1 MLILHMTKSLISFLV
16 ALLLCVAG
24 TSAFAQSTWTID
36 RSHSDVS
43 FSVSH
48 LVVSEATGKFKQF
61 DGELKAKS
69 DDFTDAEIA
78 FTIDA
83 ASINTEDEKRDGHL
97 KSADFFDVAKYPTI
111 TFKSK
116 SFKKVDGN
124 KYKLV
129 GDLTMHGVTKTVE
142 LDAVFK
148 GTAKSPWGQTVGAF
162 KLSGTVDRKDFGL
175 TWNKTLDNGGLLVG
189 EIVTI
194 TANVEVVKKS

>member
-1 MLILHMTKSLISFLV
+1 MKPSLASFLV
-16 ALLLCVAG
+16 ALFISVG
-24 TSAFAQSTWTID
+24 TNSAFAQSTWTID
-36 RSHSDVS
+36 GSHSDVS

-48 LVVSEATGKFKQF
+48 LVVSEATGKFKKF

-97 KSADFFDVAKYPTI
+97 KGADFFDVAKYPTI

-129 GDLTMHGVTKTVE
+129 GDLTMHGVTKSVE
-142 LDAVFK
+142 LDVLFK

-162 KLSGTVDRKDFGL
+162 KLSGAVNRLDFGL

-189 EIVTI
+189 ETVNI
-194 TANVEVVKKS
+194 TANIEVVKKS

>member
-1 MLILHMTKSLISFLV
+1 MKTSLASFLV
-16 ALLLCVAG
+16 ALFISVG
-24 TSAFAQSTWTID
+24 INSASAQSTWTID
-36 RSHSDVS
+36 GSHSDVS
-43 FSVSH
+43 FNVSH
-48 LVVSEATGKFKQF
+48 LVVSEATGKFKKF
-61 DGELKAKS
+61 SGELKAKN

-78 FTIDA
+78 FSIDA

-116 SFKKVDGN
+116 SFKKIDGN

-142 LDAVFK
+142 LDAIFK

-162 KLSGTVDRKDFGL
+162 KLSGAVNRVDFGL

-189 EIVTI
+189 ETVNIA
-194 TANVEVVKKS
+194 ANIEVVKKS

>member
-1 MLILHMTKSLISFLV
+1 MTKSFASFLIALFVVV
-16 ALLLCVAG
+16 AAN
-24 TSAFAQSTWTID
+24 SAFAQSTWTID
-36 RSHSDVS
+36 GSHSDVS
-43 FSVSH
+43 FNVSH
-48 LVVSEATGKFKQF
+48 LVVSEVTGKFKKF
-61 DGELKAKS
+61 EGALKAKS
-69 DDFTDAEIA
+69 DDFSDAEII

-116 SFKKVDGN
+116 SFKKVDTN

-129 GDLTMHGVTKTVE
+129 GDLTMHGVTKSVE

-148 GTAKSPWGQTVGAF
+148 GTAKSPLGQTVGAF
-162 KLSGTVDRKDFGL
+162 KLSGAINRVDFGL

-189 EIVTI
+189 ETVNI
-194 TANVEVVKKS
+194 TANIEVVKKS

>member
-1 MLILHMTKSLISFLV
+1 MKTLLVSLFAALFVSV
-16 ALLLCVAG
+16 ASG
-24 TSAFAQSTWTID
+24 SAQSAWTID
-36 RSHSDVS
+36 GSHSDVS
-43 FSVSH
+43 FNVSH
-48 LVVSEATGKFKQF
+48 LVVSEATGKFKKF
-61 DGELKAKS
+61 EGELKSKS
-69 DDFTDAEIA
+69 DDFSDAEIS
-78 FTIDA
+78 FKIDA

-129 GDLTMHGVTKTVE
+129 GDLTMRGVTKTVE
-142 LDAVFK
+142 LDVVFK

-162 KLSGTVDRKDFGL
+162 KLSGAVNRADFGL

-189 EIVTI
+189 EIVNI
-194 TANVEVVKKS
+194 TANIEVVKKS

>member
-1 MLILHMTKSLISFLV
+1 MKTSFASFLT
-16 ALLLCVAG
+16 ALLVSVA
-24 TSAFAQSTWTID
+24 SSVAFAQSTWTID
-36 RSHSDVS
+36 GSHSDVS

-48 LVVSEATGKFKQF
+48 LVVSEATGKFKKF
-61 DGELKAKS
+61 DGSLNAKG
-69 DDFTDAEIA
+69 DDFTDAEIT

-129 GDLTMHGVTKTVE
+129 GDLTMHGVTKSVE
-142 LDAVFK
+142 LDVVFK

-162 KLSGTVDRKDFGL
+162 KLSGAINRLDFGL

-189 EIVTI
+189 ETVNI
-194 TANVEVVKKS
+194 TANIEVVKKS

>member
-1 MLILHMTKSLISFLV
+1 MTKSFASFLIALFVVV
-16 ALLLCVAG
+16 AAN
-24 TSAFAQSTWTID
+24 SAFAQSTWTID
-36 RSHSDVS
+36 GSHSDVS
-43 FSVSH
+43 FNVSH
-48 LVVSEATGKFKQF
+48 LVVSEATGKFKKF

-69 DDFTDAEIA
+69 DDFSDAEIM

-97 KSADFFDVAKYPTI
+97 KGADFFDVAKYPTI

-116 SFKKVDGN
+116 SFKKVDAN

-129 GDLTMHGVTKTVE
+129 GDLTMHGVTKSVE

-162 KLSGTVDRKDFGL
+162 KLSGAVNRIDFGL

-189 EIVTI
+189 ETVNI
-194 TANVEVVKKS
+194 TANIEVVKKS

>member
-1 MLILHMTKSLISFLV
+1 MTKSFASFLI
-16 ALLLCVAG
+16 ALFVVVGAN
-24 TSAFAQSTWTID
+24 SAFAQSTWTID
-36 RSHSDVS
+36 GSHSDVS
-43 FSVSH
+43 FNVSH
-48 LVVSEATGKFKQF
+48 LVVSEATGKFKKF

-69 DDFTDAEIA
+69 DDFSDAEIM

-116 SFKKVDGN
+116 SFKKVDAN

-129 GDLTMHGVTKTVE
+129 GDLTMHGVTKSVE
-142 LDAVFK
+142 LDIIFK
-148 GTAKSPWGQTVGAF
+148 GMAKSPWGQTVGAF
-162 KLSGTVDRKDFGL
+162 KLSGAVNRMDFGL

-189 EIVTI
+189 ETVNI
-194 TANVEVVKKS
+194 TANIEVVKKS

>member
-1 MLILHMTKSLISFLV
+1 MKKSFASFLV
-16 ALLLCVAG
+16 ALLVSIAG
-24 TSAFAQSTWTID
+24 TSAVAQSTWTID
-36 RSHSDVS
+36 ASHSDVS

-48 LVVSEATGKFKQF
+48 LVVSEATGKFKKF
-61 DGELKAKS
+61 EGELKAKS
-69 DDFTDAEIA
+69 DDFTDADITV
-78 FTIDA
+78 TIDA

-97 KSADFFDVAKYPTI
+97 RSPDFFDVAKYPTI

-142 LDAVFK
+142 LDAIFK

-162 KLSGTVDRKDFGL
+162 KLSGEVNRRDFGL

-189 EIVTI
+189 ETVNI

>member
-1 MLILHMTKSLISFLV
+1 MKTSLASFLV
-16 ALLLCVAG
+16 TVFISVG
-24 TSAFAQSTWTID
+24 FNSAFAQSTWTID
-36 RSHSDVS
+36 VSHSDVS
-43 FSVSH
+43 FNVSH
-48 LVVSEATGKFKQF
+48 LVVSEVTGKFKKF

-97 KSADFFDVAKYPTI
+97 KSPDFFDVAKYPTI
-111 TFKSK
+111 MFKSK

-129 GDLTMHGVTKTVE
+129 GDLTMHGVTKSVE
-142 LDAVFK
+142 LDVAFK

-162 KLSGTVDRKDFGL
+162 KLSGAINRVDFGL

-189 EIVTI
+189 ETVNI
-194 TANVEVVKKS
+194 TANIEVVKKS